1 MTIYF
6 DMDGTIADLYN
17 VESWLPRLRKSDPT
31 PYTEAKPMLRFS
43 TLARLINQLQRKGI
57 RFGIISWTSKGG
69 SATYNQQVSE
79 AKRKW
84 LRKHLPSVR
93 FDEMHIV
100 CYNYP
105 KELFKNEYDILF
117 DDCES
122 IRKDWG
128 DGAYAPESI
137 LKVLGILTELAE
149 WA

>member
-17 VESWLPRLRKSDPT
+17 VENWLPKLHSSDPA
-31 PYTEAKPMLRFS
+31 PYTEAKPMLHFS
-43 TLARLINQLQRKGI
+43 ALARLINQLQRKGV
-57 RFGIISWTSKGG
+57 RFGVISWTSKGG

-84 LRKHLPSVR
+84 LLKHLPSVR

-105 KELFKNEYDILF
+105 KELFKRENDILF

-122 IRKDWG
+122 IRKNWG
-128 DGAYAPESI
+128 AGAYAPAEIMEI
-137 LKVLGILTELAE
+137 LKALRG
-149 WA
+149 

>member
-17 VESWLPRLRKSDPT
+17 VENWLPRLRKSDPT
-31 PYTEAKPMLRFS
+31 PYIEAKPMLRFS
-43 TLARLINQLQRKGI
+43 TLARLINQLQRKGV

-79 AKRKW
+79 AKRRW

-117 DDCES
+117 DDEAKN
-122 IRKDWG
+122 RLDWG
-128 DGAYAPESI
+128 FGAYTPDEI
-137 LKVLGILTELAE
+137 FTVLKALGI
-149 WA
+149 

>member
-17 VESWLPRLRKSDPT
+17 VENWLPRLRKSDPT
-31 PYTEAKPMLRFS
+31 PYTEAKPMLHFS
-43 TLARLINQLQRKGI
+43 ALARILNQLQRKGV
-57 RFGIISWTSKGG
+57 RLGIISWTSKTG

-79 AKRKW
+79 AKRAW

-105 KELFKNEYDILF
+105 KELFKRDNDILF
-117 DDCES
+117 DDCEN
-122 IRKDWG
+122 IRNDWG
-128 DGAYAPESI
+128 VGAYAPEDIFAI
-137 LKVLGILTELAE
+137 LKSLKNIAD